1 MSAQYDLYL
10 EQHRMGVEKAFKWLY
25 TNIPVLFDDILD
37 TTQLETHIC
46 YMHDNS
52 KNKPDEYEPYDSY
65 FYGGHKSTR
74 IENEFNLAWLKHI
87 HRNPHHWQYWVLT
100 CDDKDQGTI
109 LIDMPYDYIIEMIC
123 DWWSFSHNSGN
134 LYAIFDW
141 YKERKEYIKLSDKT
155 RETVEYI
162 LGKIKLKLD
171 EDKQQ

>member
-10 EQHRMGVEKAFKWLY
+10 EQHRMGLEKAFKWLY
-25 TNIPVLFDDILD
+25 TNLTELFDTIIDPVE
-37 TTQLETHIC
+37 LEKQIC
-46 YMHDNS
+46 YMHDES
-52 KNKPDEYEPYDSY
+52 KNKLDEYVPYDAY
-65 FYGGHKSTR
+65 FYGDNKSAR
-74 IENEFNLAWLKHI
+74 VVNEFNVAWLKHI

-109 LIDMPYDYIIEMIC
+109 LIDMPYNYIIEMIC
-123 DWWSFSHNSGN
+123 DWWSFGHNSGN
-134 LYAIFDW
+134 LYDIFDW

-171 EDKQQ
+171 EDK